1 VFAKKFKQKIIVIFA
16 GLMSCPHGIL
26 KEKKNSNIFTSC
38 HDAINSR
45 MKLNQTKTLLNLL
58 KMLTLGNLT
67 EDFG

>member
-1 VFAKKFKQKIIVIFA
+1 MSTWNLYKKKFKIF
-16 GLMSCPHGIL
+16 
-26 KEKKNSNIFTSC
+26 NSC

-58 KMLTLGNLT
+58 KMLALGNLT

>member
-1 VFAKKFKQKIIVIFA
+1 
-16 GLMSCPHGIL
+16 MSCPHGIL

>member
-1 VFAKKFKQKIIVIFA
+1 MSSWNFKR
-16 GLMSCPHGIL
+16 
-26 KEKKNSNIFTSC
+26 KKNSNIFTSC